1 MWLQKVKFT
10 LFIRHRLKLLTY
22 IPIILCVF
30 ILAPLAA
37 VAQEDEK
44 PTFPL
49 ETIYAKRKP
58 WGTRKI
64 LKNFRFSL
72 STGYARTFLNHKL
85 DGYGIVQPTGFSPRV
100 FSLDTV
106 TNRYMNWVNKGIAD
120 TLSTAFDSFAV
131 SSDSAKLGFKGKGW
145 NIPFNA
151 TIHYEF
157 LERYRIGG
165 GYAIEYMNLGPMRPR
180 TFKDQISNFQPTP
193 KGGMMQHYYGMIGIS
208 FYRIDKFLFTG
219 DVHVGGYKPGKNFD
233 LSQIKKGVYVNA
245 GVTIEHEFSEYLKA
259 FLRPSF
265 EFKNYTLNVPNADPI
280 PHYMNAMYL
289 NIGLTY
295 AIPELPRCFHKDCQA
310 QMNHTH
316 GNREYRSRMHK
327 IYKKQNPMYGENY
340 PKLFKY
346 KRKNKNKMNPY

>member
-1 MWLQKVKFT
+1 MIAT
-10 LFIRHRLKLLTY
+10 
-22 IPIILCVF
+22 
-30 ILAPLAA
+30 
-37 VAQEDEK
+37 AQDEEK

-58 WGTRKI
+58 WGTRKL

-72 STGYARTFLNHKL
+72 STGYGHTFMSHKL
-85 DGYGIVQPTGFSPRV
+85 DGYGIIQPKNGSPQLFLGSAPSTRFS
-100 FSLDTV
+100 
-106 TNRYMNWVNKGIAD
+106 NWVNRGIQD
-120 TLSTAFDSFAV
+120 STTTVPIDAFRV
-131 SSDSAKLGFKGKGW
+131 SSDSTKLGFKGKAW
-145 NIPFNA
+145 NIPLNA

-165 GYAIEYMNLGPMRPR
+165 GYAIEYMNLGPMHPI
-180 TFKDQISNFQPTP
+180 TFKDKISNFQPTP
-193 KGGMMQHYYGMIGIS
+193 KGGMMQKYYGMLGIS

-219 DVHVGGYKPGKNFD
+219 DVQAGGYKPGKNFD
-233 LSQIKKGVYVNA
+233 MSQIKKGLYVNA

-265 EFKNYTLNVPNADPI
+265 EFKTYTLNLPNSDKPI
-280 PHYMNAMYL
+280 PHYMNAFYV

-295 AIPELPRCFHKDCQA
+295 ALPELPKCFHKECQA

-340 PKLFKY
+340 PKLLKY
-346 KRKNKNKMNPY
+346 KGRNKKKMNPY